1 MYYLEDIIE
10 KAATEEKFKQDIKES
25 DLELFKSMHKQV
37 TQKKL
42 SLTDRQYDLVLI
54 KIEDYRDFLLEGLD
68 NLPASGFK

>member
-37 TQKKL
+37 TKKKL
-42 SLTDRQYDLVLI
+42 SLTQICR
-54 KIEDYRDFLLEGLD
+54 
-68 NLPASGFK
+68 